1 MEGVKY
7 AEDPQVAAIT
17 SQISIGKRQ
26 TAMQDREALY
36 ETAQG
41 RGLRAHANESGY
53 KSNWISK
60 FPRGHGDYGRVVRAR
75 IASMI
80 GPADQPEKCRHCP
93 DSIGD
98 LDHLWQQCH
107 INSHL
112 RAERSCDIGEMVK
125 SGLLRAGFRNVP
137 SDPTIDCWPV
147 ITVRNDDVILISS
160 VQIVGEFKNLEEA
173 YKSLTVKLENEQ
185 TRAWAAQNFPQHALK
200 ITGIVL
206 NDRGA
211 WARNSHS
218 ELIIAGIRRN
228 HLDLVSMEVVRRAP
242 YCGIIGIQLQP
253 IIYSRIQNEFNFKAD
268 GLGRVSS
275 LLSMREAARRH
286 RVGDVG
292 DRQVTLM
299 VSLHCPKI
307 F

>member
-53 KSNWISK
+53 KSYWISK

-75 IASMI
+75 IASMV
-80 GPADQPEKCRHCP
+80 GPADQPENCRHCP
-93 DSIGD
+93 ESVGD
-98 LDHLWQQCH
+98 LDHIWRQCH
-107 INSHL
+107 INSQR

-137 SDPTIDCWPV
+137 SNPTIDSWSP
-147 ITVRNDDVILISS
+147 ITVSNDDVILTSS
-160 VQIVGEFKNLEEA
+160 VQIVGESKDFKEA
-173 YKSLTVKLENEQ
+173 YKSLTAKLENEQ

-200 ITGIVL
+200 FSGIVL

-211 WARNSHS
+211 
-218 ELIIAGIRRN
+218 
-228 HLDLVSMEVVRRAP
+228 M
-242 YCGIIGIQLQP
+242 
-253 IIYSRIQNEFNFKAD
+253 
-268 GLGRVSS
+268 LGTVIP
-275 LLSMREAARRH
+275 
-286 RVGDVG
+286 
-292 DRQVTLM
+292 T
-299 VSLHCPKI
+299 
-307 F
+307 